1 MDSSIIASLIVS
13 ISGIIISFILAI
25 MFGYIPR
32 KRKYEITSLQKEL
45 LRLYTDVL
53 EFHKLENDLLK
64 KSNISKIIARKNLR
78 ISRFSESSKVQKRIM
93 ELKQKIE

>member
-32 KRKYEITSLQKEL
+32 KRKHEITSLQKEL

-64 KSNISKIIARKNLR
+64 KSNISKIIARKNLK

>member
-1 MDSSIIASLIVS
+1 MDSSITASLIIS

-45 LRLYTDVL
+45 LRLYSDVL
-53 EFHKLENDLLK
+53 EFHQLENDLLK

-78 ISRFSESSKVQKRIM
+78 ISRFSEPSKVQKRIL

>member
-13 ISGIIISFILAI
+13 ISGIIVSFILAI
-25 MFGYIPR
+25 MFGYNPR

-45 LRLYTDVL
+45 LRLYTDIL

>member
-64 KSNISKIIARKNLR
+64 KSNISKIIARKNLK

>member
-1 MDSSIIASLIVS
+1 MDSSIIASLIIS